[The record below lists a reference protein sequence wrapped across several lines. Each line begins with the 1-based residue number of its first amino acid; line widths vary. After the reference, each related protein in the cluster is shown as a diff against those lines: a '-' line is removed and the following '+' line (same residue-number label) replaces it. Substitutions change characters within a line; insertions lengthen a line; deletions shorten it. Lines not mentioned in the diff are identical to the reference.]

1 MSIESQGMAE
11 ELTENESDI
20 EFEQATGLD
29 TDIETEAEI
38 EKKVEGDYDA
48 GDSDDEIPKTK
59 EEGSCF
65 LRRGRMVMGEF
76 GRYTHIFERKP
87 DPSLL
92 TLWRQ
97 TRSVVV
103 LIHGL
108 GLSNQ
113 SWVPVEEI
121 LLGKNYATVSY
132 DLIGRGFS
140 ENAQDGSYGIKE
152 HVDQLFEDVVN
163 PLLKDFDEVHVI
175 GHSAG
180 GGIAVA
186 FGSEYYRSDAMQGK
200 LKSVTAIAPTGLLY
214 RPALCILQNLP
225 VLNLIFYPFLM
236 NMASQRSAWTIDFEK
251 SGENSL
257 DKEEMKERVVGLQE
271 ALHEDP
277 ERSSKI
283 TNALWKNLEE
293 FPFTNMQQEIQAF
306 ANKMKGDSSFD
317 SSAITFTLVWGNGDS
332 VCPIDSAEQWKE
344 LFKDSANFV
353 FKELEGLGHGLVQS
367 DTDLVL
373 AAAGY

>member
-1 MSIESQGMAE
+1 MSIESRMAE
-11 ELTENESDI
+11 ELTEIESDI
-20 EFEQATGLD
+20 EFGQATGL
-29 TDIETEAEI
+29 DIETEAEI

-59 EEGSCF
+59 EEGSSF

-140 ENAQDGSYGIKE
+140 ENAQDGSYGIRSTWIS
-152 HVDQLFEDVVN
+152 FEDVVN
-163 PLLKDFDEVHVI
+163 PLLKDFDEVRNWSQQVRN
-175 GHSAG
+175 S
-180 GGIAVA
+180 
-186 FGSEYYRSDAMQGK
+186 GSFRHWYTVQMPCRESWHDSY
-200 LKSVTAIAPTGLLY
+200 LPHWPLY

-225 VLNLIFYPFLM
+225 V
-236 NMASQRSAWTIDFEK
+236 
-251 SGENSL
+251 
-257 DKEEMKERVVGLQE
+257 
-271 ALHEDP
+271 
-277 ERSSKI
+277 
-283 TNALWKNLEE
+283 
-293 FPFTNMQQEIQAF
+293 
-306 ANKMKGDSSFD
+306 
-317 SSAITFTLVWGNGDS
+317 
-332 VCPIDSAEQWKE
+332 
-344 LFKDSANFV
+344 
-353 FKELEGLGHGLVQS
+353 
-367 DTDLVL
+367 
-373 AAAGY
+373 